1 MRYGNIIY
9 ENAFRSDY
17 NTMKYD
23 TSIYRGVFCA
33 LNAIY
38 DENDNINTDAIKALV
53 AKYKQLG
60 VNGIYACGSTGEGFL
75 LSTEERMQVA
85 EAVKEAAGDD
95 MAVIVHVGAA
105 STKEACILARHAE
118 KIGVSAVSAVP
129 SVYYRLSEASIEKH
143 WDTIMD
149 STELPFFIYN
159 IPQLTGYDLS
169 FELFEKMSK
178 KEKVIGIKNSSE
190 STCQTE
196 RFRKIAG
203 PDFVIL
209 NGPDEQ
215 LLAGRLMGA
224 TAGIGGTYG
233 TMPELYLELTRLI
246 ETGDIENAKK
256 MQTKINDCI
265 YELLSF
271 GSLYGA
277 CKAVMT
283 LRYGLDCGIP
293 RLPMLPVSKDDPK
306 IKALAEKINRLV
318 AEIKK

>member
-1 MRYGNIIY
+1 
-9 ENAFRSDY
+9 
-17 NTMKYD
+17 MKYD

-53 AKYKQLG
+53 TKYKQLG

-169 FELFEKMSK
+169 FELFEKMAK

-203 PDFVIL
+203 PDFVIF

-256 MQTKINDCI
+256 NADKNKTTAFT
-265 YELLSF
+265 SF
-271 GSLYGA
+271 CHSALCTERA
-277 CKAVMT
+277 K
-283 LRYGLDCGIP
+283 
-293 RLPMLPVSKDDPK
+293 RL
-306 IKALAEKINRLV
+306 
-318 AEIKK
+318 

>member
-1 MRYGNIIY
+1 
-9 ENAFRSDY
+9 
-17 NTMKYD
+17 MKYD

-53 AKYKQLG
+53 TKYKQLG

-169 FELFEKMSK
+169 FELFEKMAK
-178 KEKVIGIKNSSE
+178 KEKVIGIKKLLGKHLPDGEIQKNRR
-190 STCQTE
+190 T
-196 RFRKIAG
+196 RFCHIQRSGRAAACRQAYGRNGRHRRYIRHHAG
-203 PDFVIL
+203 
-209 NGPDEQ
+209 
-215 LLAGRLMGA
+215 A
-224 TAGIGGTYG
+224 
-233 TMPELYLELTRLI
+233 
-246 ETGDIENAKK
+246 
-256 MQTKINDCI
+256 
-265 YELLSF
+265 LS
-271 GSLYGA
+271 
-277 CKAVMT
+277 
-283 LRYGLDCGIP
+283 
-293 RLPMLPVSKDDPK
+293 
-306 IKALAEKINRLV
+306 
-318 AEIKK
+318 

>member
-1 MRYGNIIY
+1 
-9 ENAFRSDY
+9 
-17 NTMKYD
+17 MKYD

-75 LSTEERMQVA
+75 LSTEERKQVA
-85 EAVKEAAGDD
+85 E
-95 MAVIVHVGAA
+95 
-105 STKEACILARHAE
+105 
-118 KIGVSAVSAVP
+118 AVSAVP

-169 FELFEKMSK
+169 FELFEKMAK

-203 PDFVIL
+203 PDFVIF
-209 NGPDEQ
+209 N
-215 LLAGRLMGA
+215 
-224 TAGIGGTYG
+224 
-233 TMPELYLELTRLI
+233 
-246 ETGDIENAKK
+246 
-256 MQTKINDCI
+256 
-265 YELLSF
+265 
-271 GSLYGA
+271 
-277 CKAVMT
+277 
-283 LRYGLDCGIP
+283 
-293 RLPMLPVSKDDPK
+293 
-306 IKALAEKINRLV
+306 
-318 AEIKK
+318 

>member
-1 MRYGNIIY
+1 MQYGNIIY

-53 AKYKQLG
+53 TKYKQLG

-129 SVYYRLSEASIEKH
+129 SVYYC
-143 WDTIMD
+143 
-149 STELPFFIYN
+149 
-159 IPQLTGYDLS
+159 
-169 FELFEKMSK
+169 LFESY
-178 KEKVIGIKNSSE
+178 
-190 STCQTE
+190 T
-196 RFRKIAG
+196 
-203 PDFVIL
+203 D
-209 NGPDEQ
+209 
-215 LLAGRLMGA
+215 
-224 TAGIGGTYG
+224 
-233 TMPELYLELTRLI
+233 
-246 ETGDIENAKK
+246 
-256 MQTKINDCI
+256 
-265 YELLSF
+265 
-271 GSLYGA
+271 
-277 CKAVMT
+277 
-283 LRYGLDCGIP
+283 
-293 RLPMLPVSKDDPK
+293 
-306 IKALAEKINRLV
+306 
-318 AEIKK
+318 

>member
-1 MRYGNIIY
+1 
-9 ENAFRSDY
+9 
-17 NTMKYD
+17 MKYD

-53 AKYKQLG
+53 AKYKQLE

-149 STELPFFIYN
+149 ATELPFFIYN

-169 FELFEKMSK
+169 FELFEKMAK

-203 PDFVIL
+203 PDFVIF

-215 LLAGRLMGA
+215 FISGRVIGA
-224 TAGIGGTYG
+224 EAGIGGTYG
-233 TMPELYLELTRLI
+233 AMPELFLKMDELVKAGKMEEAMKVQYAANDIIYKMCSCRGNMYGVIKEMLRINENLDLWGVREPLPQLEEADLPIAQEAARMVK
-246 ETGDIENAKK
+246 E
-256 MQTKINDCI
+256 
-265 YELLSF
+265 
-271 GSLYGA
+271 
-277 CKAVMT
+277 AVA
-283 LRYGLDCGIP
+283 GFCC
-293 RLPMLPVSKDDPK
+293 
-306 IKALAEKINRLV
+306 
-318 AEIKK
+318 